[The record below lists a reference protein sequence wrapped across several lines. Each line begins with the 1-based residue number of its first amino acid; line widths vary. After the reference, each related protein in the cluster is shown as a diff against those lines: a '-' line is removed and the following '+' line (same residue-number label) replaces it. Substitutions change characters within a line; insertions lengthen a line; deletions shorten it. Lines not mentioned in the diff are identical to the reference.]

1 MKKKPKKWNYYGVKI
16 IKQII
21 VKGDPI
27 SDLIDE
33 NFVKSTDQMFEESV
47 ILIHAQ
53 SFEHAYKIAER
64 KSVEFNEPY
73 KNQYG

>member
-21 VKGDPI
+21 VEGEPI
-27 SDLIDE
+27 PDLIDE

-47 ILIHAQ
+47 ILIHA
-53 SFEHAYKIAER
+53 
-64 KSVEFNEPY
+64 
-73 KNQYG
+73 